1 MRMTRDNPF
10 SSRTARR
17 KVVRNGVSRIHLSEK
32 GSHST
37 AHSGILPIAALQAML
52 TACLGC
58 LLVASTAA
66 ALGRAAR
73 IDPVL
78 ACPKTKTAL
87 LREATVLGSIRTDV
101 QTNRVTGARYPVNEI
116 YVDLTPQREGPLGF
130 SELASELLS
139 QDVWSM
145 QTGVFRT
152 PAMAFIYERGWRQNF
167 NAMGFPGPDKEFA
180 ELSDFF
186 APVADGGI
194 DVDLSCGSGLMSRRL
209 VRSGRYERVLALD
222 YSEALLRE
230 TSRRF
235 EEEAIE
241 SDRLTLVR
249 ADAAAAPAHRLP
261 RCAARG
267 RRAALLA
274 AARDEPCRSVASPPT
289 GRPLLRDDVLRER
302 GDVLVAAAD
311 GARGDALLQGRGRAR
326 SAARAGGL
334 PDRVARG
341 AKGRARVCHHSRGV
355 QGAQCC

>member
-1 MRMTRDNPF
+1 MRQEKLSVNPF
-10 SSRTARR
+10 SS
-17 KVVRNGVSRIHLSEK
+17 KVVVAYPRLVPVQVF
-32 GSHST
+32 T
-37 AHSGILPIAALQAML
+37 AML

-101 QTNRVTGARYPVNEI
+101 LTNRVTGARYPVNEI

-194 DVDLSCGSGLMSRRL
+194 VVDLSCGSGLMSRRL

-249 ADAAAAPAHRLP
+249 ADAAALP
-261 RCAARG
+261 LRTGSIDALHAG
-267 RRAALLA
+267 AALHCWPRLEMSLA
-274 AARDEPCRSVASPPT
+274 EVSR
-289 GRPLLRDDVLRER
+289 VLRPGGRFFATTFFES
-302 GDVLVAAAD
+302 AAMSSSRQQTAP
-311 GARGDALLQGRGRAR
+311 GAMRFFKDEAELEALLVQAGFPTESLEVRREGRACAIIRAVSRER
-326 SAARAGGL
+326 SAA
-334 PDRVARG
+334 DD
-341 AKGRARVCHHSRGV
+341 
-355 QGAQCC
+355 

>member
-1 MRMTRDNPF
+1 
-10 SSRTARR
+10 
-17 KVVRNGVSRIHLSEK
+17 
-32 GSHST
+32 
-37 AHSGILPIAALQAML
+37 
-52 TACLGC
+52 
-58 LLVASTAA
+58 
-66 ALGRAAR
+66 
-73 IDPVL
+73 VL
-78 ACPKTKTAL
+78 
-87 LREATVLGSIRTDV
+87 
-101 QTNRVTGARYPVNEI
+101 TNRVTGARYPVNEI

-194 DVDLSCGSGLMSRRL
+194 VVDLSCGSGLMSRRL

-249 ADAAAAPAHRLP
+249 ADAAALP
-261 RCAARG
+261 LRTGSIDALHAG
-267 RRAALLA
+267 AALHCWPRLEMSLA
-274 AARDEPCRSVASPPT
+274 EVSR
-289 GRPLLRDDVLRER
+289 VLRPGGRFFATTFFES
-302 GDVLVAAAD
+302 AAMSSSRQQTAP
-311 GARGDALLQGRGRAR
+311 GAMRFFKDEAELEALLVQAGFPTESLEVRREGRACAIIRAVSRER
-326 SAARAGGL
+326 SAA
-334 PDRVARG
+334 DD
-341 AKGRARVCHHSRGV
+341 
-355 QGAQCC
+355 